1 MERIYYIKKKTL
13 PFDVILSQ
21 EHSTRC
27 PIVQALVTAYVT
39 PAAVMAF
46 TKPVSL
52 VSASIGSISKSIR
65 RLSSFISPTLRKYLF
80 SRRIIV
86 QVEE

>member
-1 MERIYYIKKKTL
+1 MGRIYYIKKETL

-65 RLSSFISPTLRKYLF
+65 RLSSSPTLRKYLF

-86 QVEE
+86 QV

>member
-1 MERIYYIKKKTL
+1 MQTL

-65 RLSSFISPTLRKYLF
+65 GLSSLYDPEKISIL
-80 SRRIIV
+80 SGRIIV
-86 QVEE
+86 VQVSRNEIGLR